1 MENQYEA
8 ALNRVNTCSC
18 PSDLKITDIRFT
30 NIVGAPMDCT
40 LMKIYTNQG
49 LVGLGEVRDGASRT
63 YASLLKSRLLG
74 ENPCNVDKLFR
85 RIKQFGGV
93 SRQAGGVCGVEVALW
108 DLAGK
113 AYGVPVYQ
121 LLGGKFRD
129 SISIYCDTD
138 VNGKHT
144 GRDMGAALKK
154 RMEMGF
160 TFLKMDLGL
169 GVLHGEAGAVNAPLG
184 YLEETEELHR
194 KAREAETPEERR
206 YWRNRCYDRQNI
218 AHPFTCVHITEK
230 GFDLLENY
238 VREVREVIGY
248 EIPLA
253 IDHFGHIGVEDC
265 IKLCR
270 RIEKYN
276 IAWAEDMIPWQLT
289 NQYVRLSHSTTV
301 PICTGEDIFLKE
313 GFLPLFQAGGV
324 SVIHPDLLSSGGILE
339 NKKIGDLAQE
349 YGVAMAVHMAETPV
363 TAYAAAHSL
372 AATENFLVCENHS
385 VDVPWWDDITIGT
398 PKKIVQNGFI
408 QVPDKPGLGID
419 DLNDEVL
426 REHLNPAF
434 PELWASTEEWDNE
447 HSNDMLWS

>member
-1 MENQYEA
+1 
-8 ALNRVNTCSC
+8 
-18 PSDLKITDIRFT
+18 
-30 NIVGAPMDCT
+30 
-40 LMKIYTNQG
+40 
-49 LVGLGEVRDGASRT
+49 
-63 YASLLKSRLLG
+63 
-74 ENPCNVDKLFR
+74 
-85 RIKQFGGV
+85 
-93 SRQAGGVCGVEVALW
+93 
-108 DLAGK
+108 
-113 AYGVPVYQ
+113 
-121 LLGGKFRD
+121 
-129 SISIYCDTD
+129 
-138 VNGKHT
+138 
-144 GRDMGAALKK
+144 MGAALKK

-289 NQYVRLSHSTTV
+289 NQYVRLSHSTT
-301 PICTGEDIFLKE
+301 C
-313 GFLPLFQAGGV
+313 
-324 SVIHPDLLSSGGILE
+324 LLYTSRC
-339 NKKIGDLAQE
+339 
-349 YGVAMAVHMAETPV
+349 V
-363 TAYAAAHSL
+363 
-372 AATENFLVCENHS
+372 
-385 VDVPWWDDITIGT
+385 
-398 PKKIVQNGFI
+398 
-408 QVPDKPGLGID
+408 
-419 DLNDEVL
+419 
-426 REHLNPAF
+426 
-434 PELWASTEEWDNE
+434 
-447 HSNDMLWS
+447 